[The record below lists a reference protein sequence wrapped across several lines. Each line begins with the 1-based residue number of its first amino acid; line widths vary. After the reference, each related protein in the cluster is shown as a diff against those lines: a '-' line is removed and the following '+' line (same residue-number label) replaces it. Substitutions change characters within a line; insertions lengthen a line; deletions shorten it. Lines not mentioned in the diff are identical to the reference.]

1 MFFVFKVRKRQQA
14 QVYTTLNSGHNFVSL
29 VTFLSCLPSE
39 PAACD
44 ALEQD
49 IYKIYGLLNAGG

>member
-1 MFFVFKVRKRQQA
+1 MRKRQQA